1 MRVEGMTESMEGTT
15 GQGVLRVQHQGV
27 LRVQHDIAQRA
38 GHGREHSAYD
48 LTECAEDSK
57 GTK

>member
-15 GQGVLRVQHQGV
+15 GQGV

-57 GTK
+57 GTE